1 MKKIKKFNE
10 SGFLPYKDE
19 EIPKGQI
26 ENLQE
31 IMDELK
37 DIINNEIYDLNLK
50 IGELESNIS
59 SLKNRISNLD
69 PEIDNLYGEEI
80 DEIYNFIDKLEFTA
94 SDAFTYEREIEANLE
109 NIIYD
114 IKHREE

>member
-1 MKKIKKFNE
+1 MVN
-10 SGFLPYKDE
+10 
-19 EIPKGQI
+19 
-26 ENLQE
+26 
-31 IMDELK
+31 IMNK
-37 DIINNEIYDLNLK
+37 
-50 IGELESNIS
+50 
-59 SLKNRISNLD
+59 
-69 PEIDNLYGEEI
+69 